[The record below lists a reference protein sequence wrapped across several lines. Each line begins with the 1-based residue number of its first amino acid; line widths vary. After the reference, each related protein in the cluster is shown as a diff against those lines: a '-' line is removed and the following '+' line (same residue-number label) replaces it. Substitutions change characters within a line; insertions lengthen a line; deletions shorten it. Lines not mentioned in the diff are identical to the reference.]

1 MLVLAVGLGC
11 DVRDVVGQ
19 VDGTVRES
27 LSYAAVLVIFL
38 GACLRHRRDRPCGR
52 QAGRKVSGDEGSI
65 DRD

>member
-1 MLVLAVGLGC
+1 MLVLALGR

-38 GACLRHRRDRPCGR
+38 GACLRHRRDGPCGR
-52 QAGRKVSGDEGSI
+52 QAGRKVSGDEGAI